1 MKLNGT
7 VLNRREILRDNI
19 PGIKDFRNLK
29 SQAPNIKEIQNFN
42 IQGPKQVKGSPF
54 GVPRSGLK
62 D

>member
-1 MKLNGT
+1 MKLNGS
-7 VLNRREILRDNI
+7 VLYRRAIFRDNI
-19 PGIKDFRNLK
+19 PGIEVTRNLK